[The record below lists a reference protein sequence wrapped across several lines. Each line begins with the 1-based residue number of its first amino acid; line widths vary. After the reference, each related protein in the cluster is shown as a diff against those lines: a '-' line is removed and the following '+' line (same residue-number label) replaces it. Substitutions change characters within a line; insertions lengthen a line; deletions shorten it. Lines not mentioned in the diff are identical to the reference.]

1 MLKYFDGEFKP
12 EIQTIRTVPPAKK
25 EKKNLEIK

>member
-12 EIQTIRTVPPAKK
+12 EIQTIRTAPPPKK
-25 EKKNLEIK
+25 KKKNLEIK